1 MRNEKQ
7 RILIWLPVILLPLA
21 DVILAIIINSANLT
35 IDIRYIVGA
44 IAEELFFRFFL
55 LKNVLLT
62 RMKPMIAIVLVS
74 ILFAGMHLFNLRA
87 GAGGEVVL
95 VQIVCAFCFSIWAGA
110 VTWKATWLI
119 PLLAHV
125 LLNATAGAE
134 NSWVSIAVS
143 VVVLIDGILLMK
155 DGIYN

>member
-1 MRNEKQ
+1 MRNEKR

-21 DVILAIIINSANLT
+21 NVILAIANSADLN
-35 IDIRYIVGA
+35 IAIHYIIGA

-55 LKNVLLT
+55 LKNVLLP
-62 RMKPMIAIVLVS
+62 RMKPILAIALVS

-87 GAGGEVVL
+87 GAGGEEVL
-95 VQIVCAFCFSIWAGA
+95 VQIVRAFCFSVWAGA

-125 LLNATAGAE
+125 LLNATAGAG

-143 VVVLIDGILLMK
+143 IAVLIDGILLMK
-155 DGIYN
+155 DGICN

>member
-1 MRNEKQ
+1 MRYEKQ

-21 DVILAIIINSANLT
+21 NVILATANSANVT
-35 IDIRYIVGA
+35 IATRYIIGA

-55 LKNVLLT
+55 LKNVMLP
-62 RMKPMIAIVLVS
+62 RMKPIPAIVLVS
-74 ILFAGMHLFNLRA
+74 VLFAGMHLFNLRA
-87 GAGGEVVL
+87 GDGGEEVF

-134 NSWVSIAVS
+134 NTWVSVAVSIAVL
-143 VVVLIDGILLMK
+143 VDGILLMK
-155 DGIYN
+155 GTDHG